1 MNKLQRLL
9 LVGALTFSLI
19 GCKEYKREYSEIK
32 HENAIVSL
40 HKYVPERTNID
51 LDFDDD
57 GISASIDTDPAEY
70 NIEFKGKIIFKLN
83 NKQVFDRF
91 QLEDLVDVSYREI
104 HGKTYGRDGKTRYLE
119 KDEIVENEFVDAQK
133 R

>member
-1 MNKLQRLL
+1 MNSLQKII
-9 LVGALTFSLI
+9 LVGALTFSLF
-19 GCKEYKREYSEIK
+19 GCKEYRREYSEIK

-40 HKYVPERTNID
+40 HKYVPESTS
-51 LDFDDD
+51 LDFDLDD
-57 GISASIDTDPAEY
+57 EGISVSIDTNPAEY

-91 QLEDLVDVSYREI
+91 QLEDLVEVSYKEI

-119 KDEIVENEFVDAQK
+119 SDEIVGNEFVDAKK

>member
-19 GCKEYKREYSEIK
+19 GCKEYKREYSEVK
-32 HENAIVSL
+32 NENAIVSL

-51 LDFDDD
+51 FDFD
-57 GISASIDTDPAEY
+57 GEISIDTDPAEY

-119 KDEIVENEFVDAQK
+119 KDEIVGNEFVNAQK

>member
-1 MNKLQRLL
+1 MKTLQRLL
-9 LVGALTFSLI
+9 LVGLSTLVLSLP
-19 GCKEYKREYSEIK
+19 GCKEYKIEYSDVK

-40 HKYVPERTNID
+40 HEYFPENT
-51 LDFDDD
+51 
-57 GISASIDTDPAEY
+57 SIDFGFDGKMSINTNPAEY

-91 QLEDLVDVSYREI
+91 QLEDLVEVSYKEI

-119 KDEIVENEFVDAQK
+119 SDEIVGNEFVDAKK